1 MKCSPPGSSIHG
13 TYQASILEWVA
24 FPSPGDLSKPGI
36 EPTSPALE
44 GLSFIAGRLFTT
56 EPPEKPFSKLSV
68 FINLGGQLG
77 ALLFS
82 RSVGSDFS

>member
-13 TYQASILEWVA
+13 TSQASILEWVA
-24 FPSPGDLSKPGI
+24 FPSPRDLSKPGI
-36 EPTSPALE
+36 KPASPALE

-56 EPPEKPFSKLSV
+56 EPPEKPFSKLGV